1 MINLSTLQI
10 NLAPSDFRHATS
22 LLPHQLKVWSSQVDE
37 VLLVIDLHRSAGRFS
52 DGWEAGKDSLFALI
66 GDLKGVRT
74 VFVDYGEDAS
84 KRVAQEW
91 TGGHPVPEKDFR
103 GGPSYAYFY
112 GLTQA
117 KGRYVLHSDSDMFF
131 GGGSQQWI
139 NEAVDLFERSPDIL
153 FMAPHSG
160 PPSPDGRIKTLSCEP
175 DARIRGGQRFK
186 FMSTRLFMID
196 KERFSNRITAFT
208 PRRPDLRSQIK
219 AFVEGNPTWDLPEH
233 WMTRSMINEEMCR
246 FEFLGSGEGMW
257 SLHPP
262 YRCDDFYRKL
272 PDLVRRVESG
282 EIPSEQLGCHDINE
296 SMVDWSEARNRLK
309 RNRWWKRLF

>member
-1 MINLSTLQI
+1 M
-10 NLAPSDFRHATS
+10 
-22 LLPHQLKVWSSQVDE
+22 
-37 VLLVIDLHRSAGRFS
+37 
-52 DGWEAGKDSLFALI
+52 
-66 GDLKGVRT
+66 
-74 VFVDYGEDAS
+74 DYGEDAR

-91 TGGHPVPEKDFR
+91 TEGHPVPEKDFR

-112 GLTQA
+112 GLTEA

-139 NEAVDLFERSPDIL
+139 KEAVDLFERSPDIL

-160 PPSPDGRIKTLSCEP
+160 PPSPDGRIKTLSCVP
-175 DARIRGGQRFK
+175 DSRIRGGQRFK

-196 KERFSNRITAFT
+196 KERFCQRITALT
-208 PRRPDLRSQIK
+208 PRRPAFRSRIK
-219 AFVEGNPTWDLPEH
+219 ALVEGNPSWDLPEH
-233 WMTRSMINEEMCR
+233 WMSSSMINEEMCR
-246 FEFLGSGEGMW
+246 FEFLGSDEGMW

-282 EIPSEQLGCHDINE
+282 EIPDEQTGCHDINE
-296 SMVDWSEARNRLK
+296 SMVDWSKARQRLK
-309 RNRWWKRLF
+309 SNRWWKRLF